1 MNSSKSC
8 LLRSL
13 KHTGRLLCLGL
24 QNTVNTL
31 CTMSGFLRRA
41 QRKLADLEARLGAAR
56 AEVARQIELDATRT
70 AEKAAR
76 AAAQQAA
83 KKAER
88 AAYYA
93 EHPHAVHT
101 DAMIILLEIHLKRGL
116 RFDPDSVDAF
126 LVWKRETEFPPRTN
140 LYQKAVQ
147 FIELNQK
154 MTEPIPV
161 FAKTMIGD
169 LIPLEYHAERDA
181 QDMLRQLETFDPEAY
196 PLGTVSLGRM
206 EENLGEPV
214 EKSEMFFLFHNG
226 ATLVRY
232 NGCAQYRGS
241 DYVLDEFFDPNHS
254 EAKIV
259 YIFYVLPEGI
269 QSYYPARYTESVQ
282 IDYYPTSQLIGNQYN
297 RGRVPLSGMREFVR
311 DLVVG
316 YDHTQHNQPRPSTL
330 TEQAQEELCAVF
342 DAIRRDK

>member
-1 MNSSKSC
+1 
-8 LLRSL
+8 
-13 KHTGRLLCLGL
+13 
-24 QNTVNTL
+24 
-31 CTMSGFLRRA
+31 MSGFVRRA
-41 QRKLADLEARLGAAR
+41 QRKVAQLEAQLEAAR
-56 AEVARQIELDATRT
+56 AELAHQIELDVARA
-70 AEKAAR
+70 AEKAKR
-76 AAAQQAA
+76 IAAQQAA

-88 AAYYA
+88 DAYYA

-101 DAMIILLEIHLKRGL
+101 DAMRILLEIHLTRGL

-147 FIELNQK
+147 FIEMNQK
-154 MTEPIPV
+154 ETEPVPV

-169 LIPLEYHAERDA
+169 LIPLEYHPERDA

-232 NGCAQYRGS
+232 SGCAQYKGH
-241 DYVLDEFFDPNHS
+241 DYVSDEFFDPNHS
-254 EAKIV
+254 EANIV
-259 YIFYVLPEGI
+259 YIFYVLPQGI
-269 QSYYPARYTESVQ
+269 QSYYPAHYTETVQ
-282 IDYYPTSQLIGNQYN
+282 IDYYPKSQLIGSQYN

-311 DLVVG
+311 DLIVG
-316 YDHTQHNQPRPSTL
+316 YDHTYHNQPRPATL
-330 TEQAQEELCAVF
+330 TEQGQEELCAVF